1 MQHVEVTA
9 PRWPAPL
16 EPGSK
21 VVVVSPASAP
31 AGESVRQTVLGVE
44 VLRGWGLDVRYEP
57 REPAGFLA
65 CEDSARRA
73 WVQEAFDD
81 PAGAAV
87 VCSRGGYGTQRIVDE
102 LDVAALV
109 RRRAAFVGFSDITP
123 LHTVLNREGL
133 VTWYGP
139 PLSKLPASPRTAA
152 SLKDALLGE
161 GEGDIVLR
169 SDAAPLV
176 SGAPVRAPVLGGTL
190 ALIASSVGTRSALS
204 AAGAIV
210 LFEDVREPPR
220 KIDRAL
226 TQLIRSGA
234 LRGARAF
241 VIGQLTDC
249 VGRPGEPP
257 PEEVFRERLAGFGV
271 PVVGGFPV
279 GHGEDPQ
286 TVPLGAIGVLDP
298 DAGALRFAR
307 PH

>member
-31 AGESVRQTVLGVE
+31 AGESARQTALGVE
-44 VLRGWGLDVRYEP
+44 VLRGWGLDVIYEP

-65 CEDSARRA
+65 CEDSARRT
-73 WVQEAFDD
+73 WVQDAFDD
-81 PAGAAV
+81 PACTAV
-87 VCSRGGYGTQRIVDE
+87 VCSRGGYGTQRIVDDLE
-102 LDVAALV
+102 VAALV
-109 RRRAAFVGFSDITP
+109 RRRAAFVGFSDLTP
-123 LHTVLNREGL
+123 LHTVLNRTGL

-139 PLSKLPASPRTAA
+139 PLSKLHTSPSTAA
-152 SLKDALLGE
+152 SLGAALLDG
-161 GEGDIVLR
+161 GDIVVH
-169 SDAAPLV
+169 SDAEPLV
-176 SGAPVRAPVLGGTL
+176 PGAPVRAPVVGGTL
-190 ALIASSVGTRSALS
+190 ALIASSVGTRSAVS

-234 LRGARAF
+234 LREARAF

-257 PEEVFRERLAGFGV
+257 AEEVFRERLCGFDA

-279 GHGEDPQ
+279 GHGEHQ
-286 TVPLGAIGVLDP
+286 ETVPLGAIGVLDP
-298 DAGALRFAR
+298 DAGTLRFTR
-307 PH
+307 PR